1 MILLIEKHIIV
12 TRFLTLIHCDLNQ
25 LRVNIELILLL
36 LHFTLLKRFT
46 FFTWLTKWRIF
57 TLHNQV
63 NDCL

>member
-1 MILLIEKHIIV
+1 MILLIEKRIIV
-12 TRFLTLIHCDLNQ
+12 TRFLTLIHCELNQ
-25 LRVNIELILLL
+25 LRVNNDLNLLS
-36 LHFTLLKRFT
+36 LHFSLLKRFI